1 MSNSVAEAYLL
12 VTRQSSAPIFGEA
25 VPVPFTGQIELDTWE
40 WEIKNK
46 EADATGEGKDGKGS
60 SKSSQNDK
68 KGGAKGSGTDVK
80 EKPEPIK
87 PDSLIRDVK
96 ALQTKGNMLQEVR
109 DKKVL
114 ELIRKAVAGYNED
127 ADSGGDDADKD
138 KGKEMTL
145 KFEKGVDLATTP
157 LLFALARGDVIPQV
171 VLTLFHRSKNAP
183 VTLAI
188 TMGNLRFTNYTVS
201 CDPNE
206 AMSDLKESWVA
217 TYQTV
222 SWMYQN
228 RPAAAGPNFLTQG
241 TVRVFT
247 MDVPILI

>member
-12 VTRQSSAPIFGEA
+12 ITRQSNAPIFGEA
-25 VPVPFTGQIELDTWE
+25 VPVPFTGQIELDSWE

-46 EADATGEGKDGKGS
+46 EANDDEGGEESGS
-60 SKSSQNDK
+60 STAAQGDRRT
-68 KGGAKGSGTDVK
+68 GATQASGADAR
-80 EKPEPIK
+80 ERPEPIK

-96 ALQTKGNMLQEVR
+96 AIQTRAGLSQDAR

-114 ELIRKAVAGYNED
+114 DLIKKAVAGYNED
-127 ADSGGDDADKD
+127 AAATGEDANQTN
-138 KGKEMTL
+138 GKEMTL
-145 KFEKGVDLATTP
+145 KFDKGADLATTP
-157 LLFALARGDVIPQV
+157 LLYALARGDVIASA

-188 TMGNLRFTNYTVS
+188 TMGNVRFTNYTVT
-201 CDPNE
+201 CEPTE
-206 AMSDLKESWVA
+206 AMSDIKESWVA

-228 RPAAAGPNFLTQG
+228 RPAASGPNFLTQG

-247 MDVPILI
+247 MDVPIPI